1 MRWRIMRNLADVIEN
16 FIIGEL
22 FTGDAKF
29 VLVQRNELAEQLECA
44 PSQISYAVSTRFTPD
59 RGFVVESKRGSGGFI
74 RIIKIQTASGKG
86 GSAMA
91 VNSMSSMQI
100 VDHLLLNHLITPRE
114 AVLMN
119 YNLELLEGNTDEKD
133 KQMIIK
139 ESYKRLSSIHNR
151 RHNL

>member
-1 MRWRIMRNLADVIEN
+1 MRNLADIIEN

-22 FTGDAKF
+22 FNDDAKF

-86 GSAMA
+86 GSVVA
-91 VNSMSSMQI
+91 VNAMSAEQTLE
-100 VDHLLLNHLITPRE
+100 HLLTNHLITPRE

-119 YNLELLEGNTDEKD
+119 YNLELLEGHTSEKD

-139 ESYKRLSSIHNR
+139 ESYKRLSSIHTKR
-151 RHNL
+151 

>member
-1 MRWRIMRNLADVIEN
+1 MRNLADVIEN

-119 YNLELLEGNTDEKD
+119 
-133 KQMIIK
+133 
-139 ESYKRLSSIHNR
+139 
-151 RHNL
+151 

>member
-1 MRWRIMRNLADVIEN
+1 
-16 FIIGEL
+16 
-22 FTGDAKF
+22 
-29 VLVQRNELAEQLECA
+29 
-44 PSQISYAVSTRFTPD
+44 
-59 RGFVVESKRGSGGFI
+59 
-74 RIIKIQTASGKG
+74 
-86 GSAMA
+86 
-91 VNSMSSMQI
+91 MSSMQI